1 MCYNGDM
8 EKEIIVVSGIS
19 GAGKTTVSNI
29 LEDLGYLCIDQLP
42 SPILKNFVE
51 LVENDASFR
60 YDKVV
65 MTITIFDLDNYFTIL
80 DNLSIKARAIMLDA
94 DEEVILNRYKFTRR
108 LHPLLLTNK
117 VNTLEEAVAMEK
129 EILARYAEKFEVIN
143 TSNIS
148 EQVLKKRLA
157 TFLDV
162 DESYRFT
169 ISFVSFGYK
178 NGLPQDADIIIDTRF
193 LDNPYYTEELRHM
206 TGNDSAVYDFVF
218 EKDVTKEFI
227 SHITPYL
234 DFVFTTYISQSKRH
248 LTVAIGCTGGQ
259 HRSVSIANWL
269 YRHYRDRYVCLL
281 AHRELHEH

>member
-1 MCYNGDM
+1 M
-8 EKEIIVVSGIS
+8 EKEIIIVSGIS
-19 GAGKTTVSNI
+19 GAGKSTVSNI

-42 SPILKNFVE
+42 SPILKNFID

-80 DNLSIKARAIMLDA
+80 DNLSIKAKAILLDA
-94 DEEVILNRYKFTRR
+94 EEDVILNRYKFTRR
-108 LHPLLLTNK
+108 LHTLLLTNK
-117 VNTLEEAVAMEK
+117 ANTLEEAVAMEK
-129 EILARYAEKFEVIN
+129 EILTRYAEKFEVIN
-143 TSNIS
+143 TSNMG
-148 EQVLKKRLA
+148 EQDLKKRLA
-157 TFLDV
+157 TILDV

-178 NGLPQDADIIIDTRF
+178 NGLPQDADIVIDTRL
-193 LDNPYYTEELRHM
+193 LDNPYYVEGLRHM
-206 TGNDSAVYDFVF
+206 TGNDKEVSDFVM
-218 EKDVTKEFI
+218 DKEV
-227 SHITPYL
+227 SKEYLGHIIPYL
-234 DFVFTTYISQSKRH
+234 DFVFTTYIAQSKRH

-259 HRSVSIANWL
+259 HRSVSVANWL